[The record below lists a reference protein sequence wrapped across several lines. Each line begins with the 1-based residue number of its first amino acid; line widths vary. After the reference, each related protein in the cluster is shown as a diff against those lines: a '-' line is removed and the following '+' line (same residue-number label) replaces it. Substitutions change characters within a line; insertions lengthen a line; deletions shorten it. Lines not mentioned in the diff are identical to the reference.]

1 MLCKCSSF
9 YSLFISV
16 IAAGTKLF
24 LKSLVLDLGTENLF
38 PEGRSWLAA
47 ELVGYLLL
55 DQFTT
60 WLSDFL
66 FLTERLPNHETK
78 EKHTIDLIKAR

>member
-47 ELVGYLLL
+47 ELVGYPLY
-55 DQFTT
+55 
-60 WLSDFL
+60 LSSVQGG
-66 FLTERLPNHETK
+66 RLQLRFSYWTSSPPG
-78 EKHTIDLIKAR
+78 